1 MQFKESIEKKQDIAV
16 PMTGRGEQTFK
27 TRVGPLFLLGSTN
40 KTLIDF
46 TNFFKSFRKSMLKL
60 TRVVSSK
67 IFPKSH
73 LP

>member
-1 MQFKESIEKKQDIAV
+1 M

-27 TRVGPLFLLGSTN
+27 TRVGPLFLLGSIS

-46 TNFFKSFRKSMLKL
+46 TNFFKSSRKSMVKL
-60 TRVVSSK
+60 TRVVSSR
-67 IFPKSH
+67 IFAKSH